1 MEISS
6 DQLPYF
12 IAAFSFAFGIS
23 AILLYTRALSLK
35 KQIETISAE
44 MAEKPVSMLVD
55 ELEKE
60 KLSVSEKFQ
69 NGETVLSKL
78 LQAYAKAETQV
89 SQIKAGLSPPN
100 FKIDDDESLK
110 SAIREIRGKQHEL
123 ITNQR
128 ATTSLSELSWF
139 GSKSDGQKLI
149 KTYNKLMISA
159 FNAEFDMARDKM
171 RHGSYATAIKKLRA
185 SVKALEKL
193 AETVN
198 VMISSEYLSTKE
210 EELELWHADLV
221 LKHEEKEARKKQ
233 KAILREQNKALGRL
247 TDEDEDEDEDDEEEI
262 EKQLAT
268 CSAELEKARELAKQI
283 AGDGLAKLD
292 LKIKK
297 IEEEKQKLEAKYE
310 RATSQAQIT
319 RAGYIY
325 VISNIGSF
333 GEGVCKIGMTRRLE
347 PMDRVVELG
356 DASVPYRFDVHTLA
370 FVADA
375 PRLEKAL
382 HKVFNSK
389 RVNKENYRKEFFF
402 VSPEKVKIVMDNIGV
417 KSSWYYECDA
427 REYRESEL
435 MREAMFG
442 VRQNRKP
449 ASTKLPEE
457 I

>member
-1 MEISS
+1 MDTSS
-6 DQLPYF
+6 DHLPYF
-12 IAAFSFAFGIS
+12 IAAISFALGML
-23 AILLYTRALSLK
+23 ALVLYARALSLK
-35 KQIETISAE
+35 KNIDTMSAE
-44 MAEKPVSMLVD
+44 IAKKPVPMLVE

-60 KLSVSEKFQ
+60 KLSVSEKLQ
-69 NGETVLSKL
+69 NGNAVFSKL
-78 LQAYAKAETQV
+78 LEAYAKAEAQV
-89 SQIKAGLSPPN
+89 SKIKAGLPPPN

-123 ITNQR
+123 ITSQR
-128 ATTSLSELSWF
+128 ATSSMTNWEWF
-139 GSKSDGQKLI
+139 GSKLDGQILI

-171 RHGSYATAIKKLRA
+171 RHGSYDVALKKLRA
-185 SVKALEKL
+185 SINALEKL

-210 EELELWHADLV
+210 EELKIWYADLER
-221 LKHEEKEARKKQ
+221 KHEEKEARKEQ
-233 KAILREQNKALGRL
+233 KALLREQNKTLGRSSDD
-247 TDEDEDEDEDDEEEI
+247 DEDEEDEI
-262 EKQLAT
+262 ENQLAT

-283 AGDGLAKLD
+283 AGNDLAKLE
-292 LKIKK
+292 LKIEE
-297 IEEEKQKLEAKYE
+297 IEEEKRKLEGKYE
-310 RATSQAQIT
+310 RVTSQAQIT

-370 FVADA
+370 FVDDA
-375 PRLEKAL
+375 PRLEKAI
-382 HKVFNSK
+382 HKVFSSK
-389 RVNKENYRKEFFF
+389 RVNKENHRKEFFF
-402 VSPEKVKIVMDNIGV
+402 VSPEEVKTVMDNIGI

-435 MREAMFG
+435 MREAMYG
-442 VRQNRKP
+442 ERRSHIA
-449 ASTKLPEE
+449 ASIELPEA